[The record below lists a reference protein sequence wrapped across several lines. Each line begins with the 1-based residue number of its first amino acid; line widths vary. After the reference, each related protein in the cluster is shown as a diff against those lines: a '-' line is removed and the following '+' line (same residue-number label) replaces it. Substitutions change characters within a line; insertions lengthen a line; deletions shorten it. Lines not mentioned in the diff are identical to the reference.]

1 MNDKKNIESAVE
13 IATINP
19 IDAIDPVWHKPDED
33 KKPKQKLK
41 LFMVSYS
48 ENTKKITLDV
58 DGEEYRSIYV
68 KDNLSGNRKFYEGV
82 DKMIKLFSDW
92 GFYENQN

>member
-1 MNDKKNIESAVE
+1 
-13 IATINP
+13 
-19 IDAIDPVWHKPDED
+19 
-33 KKPKQKLK
+33 
-41 LFMVSYS
+41 MVSFS
-48 ENTKKITLDV
+48 ESTKKISLDV
-58 DGEEYRSIYV
+58 DGQEYRSIYV

>member
-41 LFMVSYS
+41 LFMVSFS
-48 ENTKKITLDV
+48 EVTKKITLDV
-58 DGEEYRSIYV
+58 DGEEYRTISV
-68 KDNLSGNRKFYEGV
+68 KDNISGNRKYYEGV

-92 GFYENQN
+92 GYYENSN

>member
-1 MNDKKNIESAVE
+1 MSNDKN
-13 IATINP
+13 
-19 IDAIDPVWHKPDED
+19 IDASKVDTPAISNLEKID
-33 KKPKQKLK
+33 KKPNQKLK
-41 LFMVSYS
+41 LSMVSFS
-48 ENTKKITLDV
+48 ESTKKISLDV

>member
-58 DGEEYRSIYV
+58 DAEEYRTISV
-68 KDNLSGNRKFYEGV
+68 KDNISGNRKFYEGV

-92 GFYENQN
+92 GYYENSN